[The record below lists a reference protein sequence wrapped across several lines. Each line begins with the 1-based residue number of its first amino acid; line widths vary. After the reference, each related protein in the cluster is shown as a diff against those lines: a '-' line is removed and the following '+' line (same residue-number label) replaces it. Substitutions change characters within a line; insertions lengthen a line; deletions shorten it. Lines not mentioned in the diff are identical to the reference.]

1 MNGRNRLPVGQLIY
15 TGYSTMDSTE
25 QRRHPRVN
33 VDFFA
38 DWGWG
43 PECEFYDK
51 ITSLS
56 ISGCFL
62 TTKRELSSG
71 DEIYIRWTGDRV
83 GMISLKGAV
92 RYQIRVRDDAPPSGA
107 GIEFVNVSNEGER
120 KLQLILDQF
129 R

>member
-1 MNGRNRLPVGQLIY
+1 MGTI
-15 TGYSTMDSTE
+15 E

-43 PECEFYDK
+43 PECEYYDK

-62 TTKRELSSG
+62 ATRRELSPG
-71 DEIYIRWTGDRV
+71 DEIYLRWSRDSV

-92 RYQIRVRDDAPPSGA
+92 RNQLRVMEGAPPAGA
-107 GIEFVNVSNEGER
+107 GIEFVGVSGENER
-120 KLQLILDQF
+120 KLATLMNSQQ
-129 R
+129 

>member
-1 MNGRNRLPVGQLIY
+1 MGSI
-15 TGYSTMDSTE
+15 E

-43 PECEFYDK
+43 PECEYYDK

-56 ISGCFL
+56 IGGCFL
-62 TTKRELSSG
+62 ATRRELTPG
-71 DEIYIRWTGDRV
+71 DEICLRWTGDSV

-92 RYQIRVRDDAPPSGA
+92 RNQLRVMEGAPPTGA
-107 GIEFVNVSNEGER
+107 GIEFVGVSGENER
-120 KLQLILDQF
+120 KLATLMRSQQ
-129 R
+129 

>member
-1 MNGRNRLPVGQLIY
+1 MGSI
-15 TGYSTMDSTE
+15 E
-25 QRRHPRVN
+25 QRRHPRVT

-43 PECEFYDK
+43 PECEYYDK

-62 TTKRELSSG
+62 TTKREMLAG
-71 DEIYIRWTGDRV
+71 QEIFIKFSEEPAG
-83 GMISLKGAV
+83 GIKLKGAV
-92 RYQIRVRDDAPPSGA
+92 RYQLRIMEGAPPTGA
-107 GIEFVNVSNEGER
+107 GIEFLNVSTDGQR
-120 KLQLILDQF
+120 KLQAVMESY